1 MEEETKQKIIK
12 MLLEEREK
20 FQKELEK
27 AQSNFRA
34 ELLISEERSATK
46 THTADYNMACSVNN
60 GNRASVIFKVLNKFD
75 LAIERAREGT
85 YGICVDCGEQIPIGR
100 LQQVPF
106 TERCVSC
113 KNEME
118 KEGRRKEAKT
128 MNGFYFRPARPE
140 LRSIFMSPAMA

>member
-1 MEEETKQKIIK
+1 MEETREKVVK
-12 MLLEEREK
+12 MLLEERGK
-20 FQKELEK
+20 FQKELEHI
-27 AQSNFRA
+27 QTNFRF
-34 ELLISEERSATK
+34 ELLQEEKNATK

-60 GNRASVIFKVLNKFD
+60 GNRASVMRKVISKFD
-75 LAIERAREGT
+75 LAIERAKEGT

-113 KNEME
+113 KRATEE
-118 KEGRRKEAKT
+118 IPLHKQEQEPAAGL
-128 MNGFYFRPARPE
+128 YFRPARPE